1 MTLTKNQTNA
11 LSKYVSMTLEDIS
24 FRDLLE
30 EFDLTAEEVFIHLV
44 ETGMID
50 TEKLEEHLGE

>member
-1 MTLTKNQTNA
+1 MTLTKTQTNA
-11 LSKYVSMTLEDIS
+11 LNDYVSMTLEDIS

-30 EFDLTAEEVFIHLV
+30 QFDLTAEEVFVHLV

-50 TEKLEEHLGE
+50 TSKLEEHLEQ

>member
-11 LSKYVSMTLEDIS
+11 LSKYVSMTLEDMS

-30 EFDLTAEEVFIHLV
+30 DFDLTPEEVFIHLV

-50 TEKLEEHLGE
+50 TEKLEEQLEQ